1 MKKNY
6 YIFIQMFL
14 FVSLTCFQVNAQQN
28 KPERNK
34 TEKVGT
40 PEATKF
46 QVPATRATMLGTLP
60 YSNNF
65 DSYEIRTV
73 PEGWVCTGEKDAF
86 AVTTFNGWKEI
97 YSEPNCLGRQLG
109 LFHRISDESRKSI
122 SCQFPTIGSG
132 TFRIGQQK
140 RERTLY
146 SW

>member
-14 FVSLTCFQVNAQQN
+14 FVSLTCFQVNAQQI

-46 QVPATRATMLGTLP
+46 QVPQTRATMLGTLP

-65 DSYEIRTV
+65 DSYEIRPFPKDGYVQAKKMLLPSLHSMAGKKYIPSPTV
-73 PEGWVCTGEKDAF
+73 
-86 AVTTFNGWKEI
+86 
-97 YSEPNCLGRQLG
+97 
-109 LFHRISDESRKSI
+109 
-122 SCQFPTIGSG
+122 
-132 TFRIGQQK
+132 
-140 RERTLY
+140 
-146 SW
+146 

>member
-86 AVTTFNGWKEI
+86 AVTTFNGGKKYI
-97 YSEPNCLGRQLG
+97 PS
-109 LFHRISDESRKSI
+109 
-122 SCQFPTIGSG
+122 PTV
-132 TFRIGQQK
+132 
-140 RERTLY
+140 
-146 SW
+146 

>member
-97 YSEPNCLGRQLG
+97 YSEPNCLGAYSSATEDNWP
-109 LFHRISDESRKSI
+109 IPSD
-122 SCQFPTIGSG
+122 
-132 TFRIGQQK
+132 FR
-140 RERTLY
+140 
-146 SW
+146 